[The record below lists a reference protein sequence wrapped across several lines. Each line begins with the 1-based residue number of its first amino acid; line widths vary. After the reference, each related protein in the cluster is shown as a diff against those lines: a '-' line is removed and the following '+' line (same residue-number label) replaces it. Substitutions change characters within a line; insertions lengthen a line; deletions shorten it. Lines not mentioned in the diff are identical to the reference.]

1 MKSDRLIEIRL
12 IHLRLKKGLEKEQKT
27 RVTKGASND
36 LYPYKSLVGEL
47 PNPPVHFLCEKMI
60 VLDKS
65 AAARF
70 FKTLILEKSVNSIFD
85 SPAISGEDTFSFL
98 SFKLISLFHFFVLS
112 LFRPIEKMFQI

>member
-1 MKSDRLIEIRL
+1 M
-12 IHLRLKKGLEKEQKT
+12 

-36 LYPYKSLVGEL
+36 LYLYKSLVGEP

-70 FKTLILEKSVNSIFD
+70 FKMLICGKTEN
-85 SPAISGEDTFSFL
+85 
-98 SFKLISLFHFFVLS
+98 
-112 LFRPIEKMFQI
+112 

>member
-1 MKSDRLIEIRL
+1 M
-12 IHLRLKKGLEKEQKT
+12 RLKKGLEKEQKT

-36 LYPYKSLVGEL
+36 LYLYKSLVGER

-70 FKTLILEKSVNSIFD
+70 FKTLIWGKTENCIFD
-85 SPAISGEDTFSFL
+85 SPAISGEDTFSIL
-98 SFKLISLFHFFVLS
+98 SFRLISLFHFFVLP
-112 LFRPIEKMFQI
+112 LFRYVEIMLQI